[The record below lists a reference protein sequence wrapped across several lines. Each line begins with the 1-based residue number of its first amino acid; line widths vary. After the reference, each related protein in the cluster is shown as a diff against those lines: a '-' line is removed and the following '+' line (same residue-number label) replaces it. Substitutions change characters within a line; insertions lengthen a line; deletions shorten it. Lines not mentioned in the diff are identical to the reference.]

1 MKNLF
6 EVNFLDFAKKLMKEC
21 FSFKKYK
28 ATNAFL
34 AVLCGICMLPFVA
47 VFFVI
52 YALYFV
58 QAFLCQLCSSVV
70 KAFHDLVHCEG
81 ETVKHG
87 TQVIVYLFGWPLVL
101 LAYVFIIVNYILM
114 VFLGI
119 LAQLFA
125 RIWTLCGVEWNLL
138 PTNEYKE
145 KVVEGTIKPALPII
159 LVVLFVVIL
168 VGVPFLYNYIEYF
181 LYVTDNPV
189 DMVVPYLLSYGLPGA
204 LGFEALM
211 SLIGFYF
218 VPKAKK
224 VEEID

>member
-6 EVNFLDFAKKLMKEC
+6 EVNFLEFPKKLMKEC

-28 ATNAFL
+28 AMNAFL

-47 VFFVI
+47 IFFVI

-58 QAFLCQLCSSVV
+58 QAFFCQLWMSIV
-70 KAFHDLVHCEG
+70 KAFHNLVRVEG
-81 ETVKHG
+81 EVVKHG
-87 TQVIVYLFGWPLVL
+87 TQVIIYYFSWPLVL
-101 LAYVFIIVNYILM
+101 VAYIFVLFDYIFM
-114 VFLGI
+114 VFFGI

-138 PTNEYKE
+138 PTDEYKE
-145 KVVEGTIKPALPII
+145 KEVEGKIKPALPII
-159 LVVLFVVIL
+159 LVVLFIVIL

-189 DMVVPYLLSYGLPGA
+189 DMVVPYLLNYGLPGS
-204 LGFEALM
+204 LVFEALM

-224 VEEID
+224 AEEID